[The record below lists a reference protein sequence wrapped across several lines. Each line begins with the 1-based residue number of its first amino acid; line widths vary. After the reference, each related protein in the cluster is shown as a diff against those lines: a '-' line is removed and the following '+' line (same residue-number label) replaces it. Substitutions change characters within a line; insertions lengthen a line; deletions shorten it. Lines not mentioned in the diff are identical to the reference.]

1 MQLDFVWTLL
11 VSLALTLVL
20 ETLFCLAV
28 GLRGT
33 RNLTV
38 IVLVNIL
45 TNPPV
50 VLLNNILLKN
60 TNLPRFLIITVLEL
74 TAILVEAL
82 YYRSCGENIK
92 HPFALSFGANTFS
105 YFTALII
112 NHLI

>member
-1 MQLDFVWTLL
+1 MQLDFVWTLV

-20 ETLFCLAV
+20 ETVFCLVA
-28 GLRGT
+28 GLRGV
-33 RNLTV
+33 RNL
-38 IVLVNIL
+38 IILVLVNIL

-50 VLLNNILLKN
+50 VLLSSILLKT

-74 TAILVEAL
+74 TAILVEAMC
-82 YYRSCGENIK
+82 YRRCGENIR
-92 HPFALSFGANTFS
+92 HPFVLSFGANTFS